1 MKFVFKPA
9 PHYRSPQSTSG
20 IMRDLT
26 FCLLAV
32 VVFSVVYY
40 WMNYGSEVGLRV
52 LLHLAISVCCAL
64 CTEAIWFA
72 CTKQKVVDGLLS
84 SYGWVTAIILT
95 LISSVNVSHYALG
108 VSTVLAILFG
118 KLVFGGF
125 GQNIFNPAAFGAA
138 VLMSTFAASN
148 VDLVSGATPTQA
160 INAFSWMTTAD
171 NVNTLIGNYG
181 GLGNMFLGQ
190 YVSTMGSTCAVLLLL
205 CMVFLIVR
213 KDIDWQLPVFYI
225 GTVFVLTLLIGL
237 MKGAGINYALF
248 HVLAGGVLFGGVFMV
263 TDPVTSPVTIP
274 GKILFAIGAGVF
286 TVIFRLR
293 SNMPDGVLYSILIMN
308 MLYPAIDK
316 IFDGNQIKNASSIL
330 KKVLIGACC
339 FLVVGLGI
347 GAIAEVKEGSV
358 ASPSSSGSAPA
369 VDVALGTP
377 ISLSGDLATYKAE
390 AEEISNDGSVATY
403 HCTARGFGLLDPD
416 GIASHTGHEYSR
428 NEMDVTVDLA
438 TGTVTDVVLT
448 HFGDTEGIG
457 DIATQEGVLAGHV
470 GKILND
476 EVDCVTSATYTSE
489 SIAAMLQAALNAAAG
504 N

>member
-1 MKFVFKPA
+1 MKFIFKPA
-9 PHYRSPQSTSG
+9 PHYRSPQSTSS

-26 FCLLAV
+26 LCLLAV
-32 VVFSVVYY
+32 SIFACVYY
-40 WMNYGSEVGLRV
+40 AMNYGTEVAMRV
-52 LLHLAISVCCAL
+52 GIMLVASVVAALA
-64 CTEAIWFA
+64 TEAIWFA
-72 CTKQKVVDGLLS
+72 CTKQNVLEGITS

-95 LISSVNVSHYALG
+95 LISSVNVSYYGLIIC
-108 VSTVLAILFG
+108 TVLAILFG

-138 VLMSTFAASN
+138 VLMSTFAGSN
-148 VDLVSGATPTQA
+148 VDVVSGATPTVA
-160 INAFSWMTTAD
+160 MNSFSWMTSAE
-171 NVNTLIGNYG
+171 NVNAIMGNYG
-181 GLGNMFLGQ
+181 GVLNMFLGQ

-225 GTVFVLTLLIGL
+225 GGVFVLTLLIGL
-237 MKGAGINYALF
+237 IKGAGFNYALF

-274 GKILFAIGAGVF
+274 GKILFGLGAAVF

-308 MLYPAIDK
+308 MLTPALDK

-330 KKVLIGACC
+330 KKVLIGSCC
-339 FLVVGLGI
+339 FLLVGMGV

-358 ASPSSSGSAPA
+358 PSASGSSVALD
-369 VDVALGTP
+369 VDVDFGEP
-377 ISLSGDLATYKAE
+377 ISLSKDLATYKAE
-390 AEEISNDGSVATY
+390 AEEVSNDGTTAVY
-403 HCTARGFGLLDPD
+403 HVTARGFGLLDPD

-428 NEMDVTVDLA
+428 NEADITVDVT
-438 TGTVTDVVLT
+438 TMTVKDIELT

-457 DIATQEGVLAGHV
+457 DIATQEGVLNGHI
-470 GKILND
+470 GKSLDDSI
-476 EVDCVTSATYTSE
+476 DCVTTATYTSE
-489 SIAAMLQAALNAAAG
+489 SVAAMVQAALNAAAG